1 MSSWRRTAS
10 STSAAT
16 IQAPEG
22 AKEVIATLHRWMSD
36 FSLTIEDVIA
46 DGRHGLDRNRA
57 RGVNTGS
64 VHGACAD
71 RVARRV
77 DVIDIG
83 RFENGQLVEHWG
95 IADQLGL
102 MLQLGFVPGRG
113 PAPVAGGRVLAGVAL
128 GGIVGVGVGALRA
141 RDLRLRHDGIAAQT
155 AEVIERTPAAIGV
168 LLEEG
173 RSCPR
178 SGRG

>member
-1 MSSWRRTAS
+1 MSVEDNVTAFRRIIDDGFTGADMS
-10 STSAAT
+10 V
-16 IQAPEG
+16 IDELVAPDCVEHQRGNHPGSEG

-46 DGRHGLDRNRA
+46 DGDMVWTRNRA

-64 VHGACAD
+64 VMGHAPTGS
-71 RVARRV
+71 RVEI

-83 RFENGQLVEHWG
+83 RFENGKLVEHWG

-113 PAPVAGGRVLAGVAL
+113 PAPS
-128 GGIVGVGVGALRA
+128 
-141 RDLRLRHDGIAAQT
+141 
-155 AEVIERTPAAIGV
+155 PAA
-168 LLEEG
+168 E
-173 RSCPR
+173 S
-178 SGRG
+178 